1 MKGLQ
6 KRNPHLPDTAK
17 QGKRSE
23 LGKHNADRK
32 LTSQR
37 KRNVDEILSDMGN
50 SPIINDSVEWV
61 KKFFLEYYQWLCW
74 VSTKVLFKT

>member
-6 KRNPHLPDTAK
+6 KMNSHLPDTAK

-50 SPIINDSVEWV
+50 SPIINDSVE
-61 KKFFLEYYQWLCW
+61 
-74 VSTKVLFKT
+74 

>member
-6 KRNPHLPDTAK
+6 KGIPIYLILPNRE
-17 QGKRSE
+17 KRSE

-50 SPIINDSVEWV
+50 SPIINDSVE
-61 KKFFLEYYQWLCW
+61 
-74 VSTKVLFKT
+74 

>member
-17 QGKRSE
+17 QGKE

-37 KRNVDEILSDMGN
+37 KGNVDEILSDMGN
-50 SPIINDSVEWV
+50 SSIINDSVE
-61 KKFFLEYYQWLCW
+61 
-74 VSTKVLFKT
+74 